1 MVTLGTDTNTQL
13 IQLARAASMETQLT
27 PLILSSN
34 YTQVALAVLQTGT
47 DLVREL
53 NRYRR
58 PSHEPFSFDATNTD
72 SYASA
77 DPEDLVW
84 LKHLQNLF
92 AALPEEHRLAAR
104 RNLAATQT

>member
-1 MVTLGTDTNTQL
+1 MNTDVAEFQARLITLAQ
-13 IQLARAASMETQLT
+13 RANMDTQLT
-27 PLILSSN
+27 PLILSGN
-34 YTQVALAVLQTGT
+34 YTQVASAVLKNGT
-47 DLVREL
+47 ELVREL

-58 PSHEPFSFDATNTD
+58 PSHEPFSFDATDTD
-72 SYASA
+72 SRTSA

-104 RNLAATQT
+104 RNLAVTQT